1 MWYHTDMDYTK
12 APGTAEQ
19 INALLLRLAP
29 RYIWW
34 KSPEEAVEKPERVIA
49 QIMDIGDFDDM
60 QTMAALVGDDILRD
74 VLIHAEAGQFNPRSW
89 HYWHYR
95 LGLARYGEI
104 PVPPMPVRRV
114 E

>member
-1 MWYHTDMDYTK
+1 MWYHVGVDYAK
-12 APGTAEQ
+12 APATAKQ
-19 INALLLRLAP
+19 IRSELLRLAP
-29 RYIWW
+29 KYVWW
-34 KSPEEAVEKPERVIA
+34 KSPEEAVSKPERIIA

-60 QTMAALVGDDILRD
+60 RAMATLVGDDVLRD
-74 VLIHAEAGQFNPRSW
+74 VLTHAEAGQFNARSW

-114 E
+114 G